1 MNFFEAQD
9 RAHRKTGLLIWL
21 LGGGLVSMTIGMYAI
36 LMLAV
41 HVLGAYDQ
49 IKAKQAAQR
58 GESFRESGLQKWADQ
73 ESMVLWDPDVLL
85 LAFGIMLV
93 LVGGGFLYRYL
104 QLRSGGAAVAEMM
117 GGKRIEPDTSNAN
130 EQRALHVVEEM
141 AIASGVPVP
150 PVYEIPSDAIN
161 AFAAG
166 HTVDQAAIGLT
177 RGTMMLPR
185 DELQGIV
192 AHEFSHIFNGDMRL
206 NLRLIAVING
216 VMVLGIAGLLL
227 ARTVAY
233 GMLFGGGSRSN
244 DDKGGGAAIAIG
256 LMVIG
261 WLIAAIGFMGTF
273 VARLIQ
279 ASVSRQ
285 REFLADASAVQ
296 FTRNPD
302 GIAAALSR
310 IQAKPQRTRVSGEVS
325 QFNHMFFSQAVPA
338 MFATHPPL
346 GVRIDRITGGQP
358 VQVREQTS
366 VAPSASAKTGA
377 SGGDLRPLAAGAV
390 AIGRVQQAIA
400 SAGDLDA
407 ISMDWTRQVIQAI
420 PQALRDAAHS
430 PQCVRA
436 LISAMLIEDQGTD
449 DMEATRRQLA
459 AVQSHLPA
467 EEVARVA
474 QLRPLLA
481 AMPDS
486 CRVPL
491 LDMTSPAVHAL
502 SETQSQDLA
511 KLVKALVSAD
521 QQISRFEWVVAMLID
536 AMIDRSG
543 QAQHQ
548 ATATIGSIR
557 ASVVSLLSVVANAGG
572 DHREAVMDSWKA
584 GCQVLNVPVP
594 QSMPGVS
601 LSQLAAIVHD
611 VRTLRFHD
619 RKRLLAAVVAVVD
632 HDGKTTLA
640 EAEMVRAVSEIMAV
654 PMPPVAPDEAMA
666 SAG

>member
-9 RAHRKTGLLIWL
+9 KAHRKTGLLVWL
-21 LGGGLVSMTIGMYAI
+21 LVGGLASMTVGMYAI
-36 LMLAV
+36 LMLVV

-49 IKAKQAAQR
+49 IRAQRATER
-58 GESFRESGLQKWADQ
+58 GESFRETRFQEWADQ
-73 ESMVLWDPDVLL
+73 ESLVLWDLDVFL
-85 LAFGIMLV
+85 LAFGLMLV

-104 QLRSGGAAVAEMM
+104 QLRAGGEAVAEMM
-117 GGKRIEPDTSNAN
+117 GGKRIEPDTSNAH
-130 EQRALHVVEEM
+130 EQRALNVVEEM

-177 RGTMMLPR
+177 RGTIMLPR

-233 GMLFGGGSRSN
+233 GMLFGGGGRSSN
-244 DDKGGGAAIAIG
+244 DKGNGAAIAIG
-256 LMVIG
+256 LMVVG
-261 WLIAAIGFMGTF
+261 WLIAAIGFMGTL

-279 ASVSRQ
+279 AAVSRQ

-302 GIAAALSR
+302 GIAGALAR
-310 IQAKPQRTRVSGEVS
+310 IQTKPQRTRISGEAS

-346 GVRIDRITGGQP
+346 DARIDRITGGQP
-358 VQVREQTS
+358 VHVRDVSVSTEQPAAEGS
-366 VAPSASAKTGA
+366 SAS
-377 SGGDLRPLAAGAV
+377 REFHPLVAGAV

-407 ISMDWTRQVIQAI
+407 ISMDWTRRVLNAI
-420 PQALRDAAHS
+420 PQSLRDAAHS

-436 LISAMLIEDQGTD
+436 LIAAMLIEDEGTD
-449 DMEATRRQLA
+449 DAEATGSQLA
-459 AVQSHLPA
+459 AVEQLLPA

-481 AMPDS
+481 SLETS

-502 SETQSQDLA
+502 SDTQSQDLT
-511 KLVKALVSAD
+511 KLVDALVSAD
-521 QQISRFEWVVAMLID
+521 RKISRFEWVVAMLVD

-543 QAQHQ
+543 GAQHQ
-548 ATATIGSIR
+548 ASATIRSMHSSI
-557 ASVVSLLSVVANAGG
+557 VSLLSIVAITGSADQVSAIG
-572 DHREAVMDSWKA
+572 SLQA
-584 GCQVLNVPVP
+584 GCSAIEVPAP
-594 QSMPGVS
+594 QSISSVS
-601 LSQLAAIVHD
+601 LKQLASVVHD
-611 VRTLRFHD
+611 LRTLRFNE

-640 EAEMVRAVSEIMAV
+640 EAEMVRAVSEVMAV
-654 PMPPVAPDEAMA
+654 PMPPVAPDEAVA
-666 SAG
+666 ESG